1 MRVAICALLT
11 AVILIPGAILGLAA
25 GGAVNQTLPGNPT
38 DPIKLALTALSG
50 FIGMFVGGAVWG
62 WSISRVTRAGAGR
75 RMAVASGIGF
85 ALTTIV
91 VVLTLG
97 FLEDLVVEQ
106 QRGPQLPIHNV
117 FTLLFVPAAAIITG
131 ASGAALGFGMR
142 DQALAG
148 RLGWMCAL
156 GGGCAFLVVN
166 LTLDGLGFRVGAAG
180 AAERATMITTTLLG
194 NLAAAMAGGAVIGW
208 FARGWSRSFAG
219 SGNRDTAHRRAP
231 QIRRLGGK

>member
-11 AVILIPGAILGLAA
+11 ALLLIPGVILGIAA
-25 GGAVNQTLPGNPT
+25 GGLVNDTLPGNAT
-38 DPIKLALTALSG
+38 DPIKLALTALSA

-62 WSISRVTRAGAGR
+62 WSISRVMKAAAGR
-75 RMAVASGIGF
+75 RMAVAGGIGF
-85 ALTTIV
+85 ALSALV
-91 VVLTLG
+91 VILTLG

-142 DQALAG
+142 DRALAG
-148 RLGWMCAL
+148 RPARMCAI

-166 LTLDGLGFRVGAAG
+166 LTLDGLGFRVGAPG
-180 AAERATMITTTLLG
+180 AAARATMITTALLG
-194 NLAAAMAGGAVIGW
+194 NLLAALVGGAVIGRV
-208 FARGWSRSFAG
+208 FGAR
-219 SGNRDTAHRRAP
+219 TA
-231 QIRRLGGK
+231 L

>member
-11 AVILIPGAILGLAA
+11 ALLLIPGVILGIAA
-25 GGAVNQTLPGNPT
+25 GGLVNDTLPGKAT
-38 DPIKLALTALSG
+38 DPIKLALTVLSV
-50 FIGMFVGGAVWG
+50 FAGMFVGGAVWG
-62 WSISRVTRAGAGR
+62 WSISRVTKAAAGR
-75 RMAVASGIGF
+75 RMAFASGIGF

-131 ASGAALGFGMR
+131 ASGAALGFGLR

-208 FARGWSRSFAG
+208 FGRGLARCVAG
-219 SGNRDTAHRRAP
+219 S
-231 QIRRLGGK
+231 